1 MNERTLM
8 LEEMRRLAAMASALV
23 RDAYAKDFRVDYKG
37 PDDPVTEVDRA
48 ANELLC
54 TELARSFP
62 GVPIVAEESDPTSFD
77 ARRSG
82 GPTFFVDP
90 IDGTRDF
97 ILKNGEFAVMIGFAD
112 GGRAQLGVVDCPAWH
127 RSYAGGDG
135 VPTYVVDASG
145 TPALVPVASAL
156 ARPLAELH
164 AFVSRSR
171 GDATTAVLARLGI
184 SKVSLRGGAG
194 VKSVAVVTGEA
205 DLYMQVGR
213 AGKLWDSCAPEA
225 LALGSGLRLTDP
237 LGGRYDYATSP
248 LDLSRGVLIAA
259 PAVHEAIVN
268 KLTEL
273 GIKA

>member
-1 MNERTLM
+1 M
-8 LEEMRRLAAMASALV
+8 LEEMRRLASLASALV
-23 RDAYAKDFRVDYKG
+23 REAYAKDFRIDYKS

-54 TELARSFP
+54 TELTRSFP
-62 GVPIVAEESDPTSFD
+62 GIPIVAEESDPASFD
-77 ARRSG
+77 ARLGG

-112 GGRAQLGVVDCPAWH
+112 GGRARLGVVDCPAWN
-127 RSYAGGDG
+127 RSYAGGEG
-135 VPTYVVDASG
+135 VPTYLVGGSG
-145 TPALVPVASAL
+145 AATRVPPAPTTV
-156 ARPLAELH
+156 RPLAELH

-171 GDATTAVLARLGI
+171 GDATTAVLARLGV

-194 VKSVAVVTGEA
+194 VKSVGVVAGDA
-205 DLYMQVGR
+205 DLYVQVGR
-213 AGKLWDSCAPEA
+213 AGKLWDSCGPEA
-225 LALGSGLRLTDP
+225 LAIGAGMRLTDP
-237 LGGRYDYATSP
+237 LGHRYDYARSP
-248 LDLSRGVLIAA
+248 LDLSAGVLVAA

-273 GIKA
+273 GIEA